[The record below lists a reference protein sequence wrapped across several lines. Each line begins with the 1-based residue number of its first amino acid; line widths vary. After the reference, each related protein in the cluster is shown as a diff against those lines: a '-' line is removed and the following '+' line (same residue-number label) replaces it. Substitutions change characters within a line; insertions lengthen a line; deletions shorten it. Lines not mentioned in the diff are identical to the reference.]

1 MVAPNDGISS
11 GLEKHGKTWLNLQ
24 LKMLRKLQN
33 PMVHWAHVDKTD
45 IILGQIRLN
54 DLIPSNG
61 CNPKV
66 MASQLYPG
74 EIQQQIWGFKQNWRF
89 NEVVFW

>member
-11 GLEKHGKTWLNLQ
+11 GLEKHGKAWLNLQ

-61 CNPKV
+61 YNPKV
-66 MASQLYPG
+66 MAS
-74 EIQQQIWGFKQNWRF
+74 
-89 NEVVFW
+89 